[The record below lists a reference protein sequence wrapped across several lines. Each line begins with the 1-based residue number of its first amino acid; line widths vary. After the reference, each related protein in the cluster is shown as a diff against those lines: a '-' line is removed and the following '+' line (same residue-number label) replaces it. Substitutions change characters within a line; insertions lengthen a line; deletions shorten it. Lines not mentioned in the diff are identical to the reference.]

1 MVVVQYSRVFTER
14 SAEQPAGTYGT
25 RGTPADLQDILI
37 LTESIEGGPDLT
49 EEVDAR
55 SAFGPGAIDDAG
67 KRYRGQI
74 TIKGRV
80 DELGKLLL
88 GLFGKITTT
97 SLGGTPIA
105 YQHVYVPLDDLVP
118 VAPSLGIDLGVEK
131 KREYRYSGVLI
142 DECQISKTNAGD
154 LNMIFTIIAKDRTA
168 NAYDAAV
175 TPVFSTKV
183 KLQTIQVQTLGGTSV
198 IWDSLT
204 INLRRNWDRTL
215 NFSGRTQPNAE
226 VGMWDVE
233 VSGSLKFE
241 NATPNFIN
249 TFENKTEVE
258 LTLELRGTVISGA
271 NFETIR
277 IEMDRMQVL
286 EVTPAHIGPARK
298 VESIRLKGLVP
309 SAGDW
314 CKCTLV
320 NESVTPATYN

>member
-1 MVVVQYSRVFTER
+1 VVQYSRTFTER

-37 LTESIEGGPDLT
+37 LNEGIEGGPDLT

-67 KRYRGQI
+67 KRYRGTI
-74 TIKGRV
+74 TTKARV

-88 GLFGKITTT
+88 SLFGKVTTT
-97 SLGGTPIA
+97 SLGGVPAAI
-105 YQHVYVPLDDLVP
+105 QHIYVPLDDLVP

-142 DECQISKTNAGD
+142 DECQISKTNAGEINIIWT
-154 LNMIFTIIAKDRTA
+154 LIAKDRTA
-168 NAYDAAV
+168 NAYDGAV
-175 TPVFSTKV
+175 TPVFSTKG
-183 KLQTIQVQTLGGTSV
+183 KLQTVQVATLGGTSV
-198 IWDSLT
+198 TWDSLT
-204 INLRRNWDRTL
+204 INLRRNWDKTF

-226 VGMWDVE
+226 IGMFDVE

-249 TFENKTEVE
+249 TFEAKTEVE
-258 LTLELRGTVISGA
+258 ATIEFRGVVISGA
-271 NFETIR
+271 NFETLR
-277 IEMDRMQVL
+277 IEMDRMQVMD
-286 EVTPAHIGPARK
+286 VTPAHIGPSRK

-309 SAGDW
+309 STGDW
-314 CKCTLV
+314 CKGTLV
-320 NESVTPATYN
+320 KEGTTPATYP